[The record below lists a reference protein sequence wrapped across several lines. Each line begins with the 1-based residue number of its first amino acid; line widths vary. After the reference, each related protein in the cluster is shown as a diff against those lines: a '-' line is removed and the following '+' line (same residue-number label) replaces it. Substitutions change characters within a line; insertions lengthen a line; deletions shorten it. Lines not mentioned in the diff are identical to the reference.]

1 MVNRS
6 AQAVEGSSGRAL
18 RPCNVKR
25 ELGGRLELFAKING
39 AHEVEGAHDAAVFA
53 SSMTCASLAASPT
66 PRASSSDP
74 GDA

>member
-39 AHEVEGAHDAAVFA
+39 AHEVEGAHDAAVVREQHDVRDEEVER
-53 SSMTCASLAASPT
+53 MV
-66 PRASSSDP
+66 
-74 GDA
+74 G